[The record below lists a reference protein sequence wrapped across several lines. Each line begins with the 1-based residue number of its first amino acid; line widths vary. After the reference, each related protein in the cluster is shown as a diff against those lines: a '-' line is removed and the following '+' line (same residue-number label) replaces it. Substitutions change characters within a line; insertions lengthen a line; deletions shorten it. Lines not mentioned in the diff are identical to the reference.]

1 MPPAPTGKAHQAWL
15 EQPGAHRLASSC
27 YMSGDGSVG
36 ASMKI
41 AVMGAGAVG
50 CFYGAMLARAGH
62 AVTLI
67 GRQALVDR
75 VAVAGL
81 RLEMPDFDQAVALH
95 ASASPAALA
104 DAEVVLF
111 CVKSTD
117 TESAGEAI
125 RPHLKADA
133 TIFSFQNGVDNASR
147 LAAVL
152 GRPVVPAVVY
162 VAAGIVAPGHVKH
175 HGRGDIVVGSSDTS
189 EAIAVAFRA
198 AGIPTTVS
206 DTVAKALWG
215 KLVTNC
221 AHNAL
226 SAVAQVSYGHMTAV
240 PGVTD
245 VMADVVDECLAVARG
260 LGIGLGDGIKAMV
273 LGVAASMPGQ
283 YSSTAQDMARRK
295 PTEIEHL
302 NGYVVRKGRE
312 LGIPTPVNRALL
324 AIVKLQEST
333 YIT

>member
-1 MPPAPTGKAHQAWL
+1 MN
-15 EQPGAHRLASSC
+15 
-27 YMSGDGSVG
+27 
-36 ASMKI
+36 I

-50 CFYGAMLARAGH
+50 CYYGATLARAGH

-75 VAVAGL
+75 VEAGGL
-81 RLEMPDFDQAVALH
+81 RLEMAGFDDAVAVR
-95 ASASPAALA
+95 ADTSPAALA
-104 DAEVVLF
+104 DADVVLF

-117 TESAGEAI
+117 TESAGAAI
-125 RPHLKADA
+125 RPHLKPDA
-133 TIFSFQNGVDNASR
+133 TIFSFQNGVDNAER

-162 VAAGIVAPGHVKH
+162 VAAGMAGPGHVKH
-175 HGRGDIVVGSSDTS
+175 HGRGDIVVGPSPAG
-189 EAIAVAFRA
+189 EAIRAAFEA

-206 DTVAKALWG
+206 AQVAAALWG

-226 SAVAQVSYGHMTAV
+226 SAVAQVSYGHMVAV

-260 LGIGLGDGIKAMV
+260 LGIALPDGVKDMV
-273 LGVAASMPGQ
+273 LGVARSMPGQ

-302 NGYVVRKGRE
+302 NGYVVRRGRE

-324 AIVKLQEST
+324 VMVKLQEST
-333 YIT
+333 YAG